1 MGKARGNRQRTWL
14 LVGIAVA
21 IGGTASAGWGQTL
34 PGTETAPVIKSG
46 NTVSQK
52 VLLDEV
58 DFSDS
63 GTVNG
68 VVVNKTAAVLRDV
81 RLLVRYDWRWRNERS
96 PGEHSPARSAY
107 FTITTDIPALG
118 TLPFRFS
125 PTPPL
130 PIRADG
136 HYSPSIEVARYTQV
150 RYKKVLRKIER

>member
-1 MGKARGNRQRTWL
+1 MGRARGNRQRTGL
-14 LVGIAVA
+14 LVGIALA
-21 IGGTASAGWGQTL
+21 IGGIASPILGQSA
-34 PGTETAPVIKSG
+34 PVNQAAPVINSG
-46 NTVSQK
+46 NTTRQK
-52 VLLDEV
+52 VRLDEV

-63 GTVNG
+63 GTVSG

-96 PGEHSPARSAY
+96 PGENSPARSAY
-107 FTITTDIPALG
+107 FTITTDVPALG

-125 PTPPL
+125 PNPPL

-136 HYSPSIEVARYTQV
+136 HYAPSIEVARYTQV